1 MEGSLSNTL
10 WQLHVK
16 TDEEPNNKTYSKWF
30 GRNGKKFS
38 AERQLSQKL
47 NHQCFGATI

>member
-16 TDEEPNNKTYSKWF
+16 TDEEPNNRRTVSGLVEMARSSVLKD
-30 GRNGKKFS
+30 N
-38 AERQLSQKL
+38 
-47 NHQCFGATI
+47 